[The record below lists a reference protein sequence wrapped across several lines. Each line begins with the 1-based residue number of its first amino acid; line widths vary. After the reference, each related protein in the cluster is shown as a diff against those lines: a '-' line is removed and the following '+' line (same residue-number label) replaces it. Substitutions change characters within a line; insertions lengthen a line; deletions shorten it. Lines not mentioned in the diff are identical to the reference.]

1 MTEKIGAHIPL
12 KGLDHFFLALE
23 NHQGNSTTVG
33 NTCRYFL
40 ELNGTLTQEEFRLHL
55 QNHPLSQELAAIR
68 LKRKSITSGSVWVI
82 GEPRDLLIT
91 EIKSDDQLPQLIL
104 ERNIL
109 LTEETPL
116 LEFVLVQHSTGN
128 TTLVLLWHHLLMD
141 GYGSVLYLRSLN
153 GEGQI
158 GITTA
163 SKLQGSF
170 TDAGIA
176 MKYVRRS
183 SEKPLC
189 SPFTGEIE
197 TNPTPGIHCLEISAE
212 SCSKIADNARKNG
225 ALFGQSS
232 YFLAACSLA
241 VFELMVSRNQEVSN
255 FWVPMPQNQRRVN
268 AKSPVLSNHLSLLFF
283 RIRKSR
289 IESGLATLTQDLTRQ
304 MKAQIK
310 EDIPGK
316 YNSLMHYL
324 RRVPGKIYYR
334 FIKGPHGGALASFL
348 FTVAPEH
355 PADFMT
361 FMARPIADARN
372 LPPITYPP
380 GLTFAFAKH
389 DTKTRIFVGYTKE
402 LFSDA
407 EIKRLSNRIAELLV
421 NGKRS

>member
-1 MTEKIGAHIPL
+1 MAEKIGVHIPL

-40 ELNGTLTQEEFRLHL
+40 ELNGTLTKDEFRVRL
-55 QNHPLSQELAAIR
+55 QNHPLSQELAAIQ

-91 EIKSDDQLPQLIL
+91 ELKSDDQLPQLIL

-109 LTEETPL
+109 LTDETPL
-116 LEFVLVQHSTGN
+116 LEFFLVQHSTGK

-158 GITTA
+158 ELTTS

-170 TDAGIA
+170 SDAGIA

-183 SEKPLC
+183 SEKPLS
-189 SPFTGEIE
+189 SPFTGEIQ
-197 TNPTPGIHCLEISAE
+197 TNPKPGIHSLEISAE
-212 SCSKIADNARKNG
+212 SCQKIAANALKNG
-225 ALFGQSS
+225 ALFGQST

-241 VFELMVSRNQEVSN
+241 VFELMASRNQDMSN
-255 FWVPMPQNQRRVN
+255 FWVPMPQNQRKVN

-283 RIRKSR
+283 RIRKNMV
-289 IESGLATLTQDLTRQ
+289 ESGLSALTQDLTRQ
-304 MKAQIK
+304 MKTQIK

-316 YNSLMHYL
+316 YNSLMHFL

-355 PADFMT
+355 PVDFNTFMT
-361 FMARPIADARN
+361 RHIDDARN

-402 LFSDA
+402 LYSDA
-407 EIKRLSNRIAELLV
+407 EIAQLSNRIAELLV
-421 NGKRS
+421 NGKQA